1 MAVYQVLYWKHIP
14 AQIRVF
20 DGKRPV
26 SHAMPPRFQQEI
38 DRVAMAEG
46 LAGTDAY
53 LNQWQW
59 SEKIERAGDAGDLAP
74 LILAELERAYDAQ
87 VGR

>member
-1 MAVYQVLYWKHIP
+1 MAIYQVLYWKHIP

-20 DGKRPV
+20 EGKRPL
-26 SHAMPPRFQQEI
+26 AFQMPPRFQQEI

-53 LNQWQW
+53 LNAWQW
-59 SEKIERAGDAGDLAP
+59 SQRMERPGSAQDIAPVILEYLARDFDA
-74 LILAELERAYDAQ
+74 R
-87 VGR
+87 R